1 VPTAAAKHQE
11 PNDPKI
17 LWRDAELQTADA
29 VGRLMEFWG
38 FRRHMGR
45 LWTILYLSPEPMSTA
60 QLSDTLQ
67 LSSSAVSLSLG
78 ELVRWGAV
86 RKTWRPGERKDFYEA
101 ESSVWKLLRRVYE
114 RRELNLIRE
123 ATDAFHEAQARLDGI
138 RGELGA
144 KERRRVDYMRKRLS
158 RLSALSKAGERLV
171 SLLVAGRMINPTD
184 LQSAEA
190 EEESL

>member
-1 VPTAAAKHQE
+1 VSSAAVKQQE
-11 PNDPKI
+11 SNDSEP
-17 LWRDAELQTADA
+17 LWRAAELQAA
-29 VGRLMEFWG
+29 EAMGRLMEFWG

-45 LWTILYLSPEPMSTA
+45 LWTVLYLSPDPMTTA
-60 QLSDTLQ
+60 ELSDTLK

-86 RKTWRPGERKDFYEA
+86 RKTWLPGERKDFYQA

-123 ATDAFHEAQARLDGI
+123 AIDAFGDAQRHLDET
-138 RGELGA
+138 RAQLSVRD
-144 KERRRVDYMRKRLS
+144 RRRVDFMRKRLS

-171 SLLVAGRMINPTD
+171 RLLVAGRMLNPAD
-184 LQSAEA
+184 LQSV
-190 EEESL
+190 EEED

>member
-1 VPTAAAKHQE
+1 MPTAAAKHEE
-11 PNDPKI
+11 PNDSDV
-17 LWRDAELQTADA
+17 LWRDAELQAADA
-29 VGRLMEFWG
+29 IGRLMEFWG

-45 LWTILYLSPEPMSTA
+45 LWTILYLSPDPLTTT

-123 ATDAFHEAQARLDGI
+123 ATEAFCDAQTRLDEI

-190 EEESL
+190 EEES

>member
-1 VPTAAAKHQE
+1 
-11 PNDPKI
+11 
-17 LWRDAELQTADA
+17 
-29 VGRLMEFWG
+29 MEFWG

-45 LWTILYLSPEPMSTA
+45 LWTVLYLSPEPMTTA
-60 QLSDTLQ
+60 ELSETLQ

-86 RKTWRPGERKDFYEA
+86 RKTWLPGERKDFYQA

-123 ATDAFHEAQARLDGI
+123 ATGAFGDAQRILDEAHGQLG
-138 RGELGA
+138 GED
-144 KERRRVDYMRKRLS
+144 RRRVDFMRKRLS

-171 SLLVAGRMINPTD
+171 RLLVAGRMLNPAD
-184 LQSAEA
+184 LQSAE
-190 EEESL
+190 EED

>member
-1 VPTAAAKHQE
+1 
-11 PNDPKI
+11 
-17 LWRDAELQTADA
+17 
-29 VGRLMEFWG
+29 MEFWG

-45 LWTILYLSPEPMSTA
+45 LWTVLYLSPEPMTTA
-60 QLSDTLQ
+60 DLSETLQ

-86 RKTWRPGERKDFYEA
+86 RKTWRPGERKDFYQA

-123 ATDAFHEAQARLDGI
+123 AIDAFGDAQQHLEEARGRLDG
-138 RGELGA
+138 A
-144 KERRRVDYMRKRLS
+144 DRRRVDYMRQRLS

-171 SLLVAGRMINPTD
+171 RLLVAGRMINPAD
-184 LQSAEA
+184 LQSAE
-190 EEESL
+190 EED

>member
-1 VPTAAAKHQE
+1 MTTAAAKRQV
-11 PNDPKI
+11 PNDSSP
-17 LWRDAELQTADA
+17 LWREAELEAADA

-45 LWTILYLSPEPMSTA
+45 LWTILYLSPEPMTTA
-60 QLSDTLQ
+60 ELSETLQ

-123 ATDAFHEAQARLDGI
+123 AIDAFARAQRRLDQASSALDADG
-138 RGELGA
+138 
-144 KERRRVDYMRKRLS
+144 RRRVEYMSGRLR

-171 SLLVAGRMINPTD
+171 RLLVAGRVINPVD
-184 LQSAEA
+184 LQDAEEA
-190 EEESL
+190 E

>member
-1 VPTAAAKHQE
+1 MPTAAAKQQDSNDSE
-11 PNDPKI
+11 P
-17 LWRDAELQTADA
+17 LWRDAELQAADA

-45 LWTILYLSPEPMSTA
+45 LWTVLYLSPAPQTTA
-60 QLSDTLQ
+60 DLSETLQ

-101 ESSVWKLLRRVYE
+101 ETSVWKLLRRVYE

-123 ATDAFHEAQARLDGI
+123 ANEAFADAQAHLEHARASLDPEGRQRI
-138 RGELGA
+138 
-144 KERRRVDYMRKRLS
+144 DYMRKRLS

-171 SLLVAGRMINPTD
+171 RLLVAGRMINPIE
-184 LQSAEA
+184 LQSAE
-190 EEESL
+190 EED

>member
-1 VPTAAAKHQE
+1 
-11 PNDPKI
+11 
-17 LWRDAELQTADA
+17 
-29 VGRLMEFWG
+29 MEFWG

-45 LWTILYLSPEPMSTA
+45 LWAILYLSPEPMTTA

-123 ATDAFHEAQARLDGI
+123 AIDAFNDAQTRLDEV
-138 RGELGA
+138 RSQLGGA
-144 KERRRVDYMRKRLS
+144 DRRRVDYMRKRLS

-190 EEESL
+190 EEES

>member
-1 VPTAAAKHQE
+1 MPTAAAKRQE
-11 PNDPKI
+11 SNDSEP
-17 LWRDAELQTADA
+17 LWRDAELQAADA

-45 LWTILYLSPEPMSTA
+45 LWTILYLSPEPMTTTE
-60 QLSDTLQ
+60 LSETLQ

-101 ESSVWKLLRRVYE
+101 ENSVWKLLRRVYE
-114 RRELNLIRE
+114 RRELNLIKE
-123 ATDAFHEAQARLDGI
+123 AVDAFAGAQARLDAARQGLDS
-138 RGELGA
+138 E
-144 KERRRVDYMRKRLS
+144 ERRRVDYMRKRLS

-171 SLLVAGRMINPTD
+171 RLLVAGRTINPIELRT
-184 LQSAEA
+184 A
-190 EEESL
+190 EEDDG

>member
-1 VPTAAAKHQE
+1 M
-11 PNDPKI
+11 
-17 LWRDAELQTADA
+17 
-29 VGRLMEFWG
+29 GRLMEFWG

-45 LWTILYLSPEPMSTA
+45 LWTILYLSPDPMTTA
-60 QLSDTLQ
+60 ELSETLQ

-86 RKTWRPGERKDFYEA
+86 RKTWLPGERKDFYQA

-123 ATDAFHEAQARLDGI
+123 ASEAFSEAQRFLDEV
-138 RGELGA
+138 RGQLAG
-144 KERRRVDYMRKRLS
+144 KERQRVDFMRKRLS

-171 SLLVAGRMINPTD
+171 RLLVAGRVLNPAD
-184 LQSAEA
+184 LQSV
-190 EEESL
+190 EEED